1 MVLLDKFILL
11 ILNIT
16 MICLGIESTAHTFSI
31 GIVTDMGEIL
41 ADVKD
46 TYKPKL
52 GSGIVPAEA
61 KEHHLRVKEKILGK
75 ALETA
80 KLKMEDIDLIA
91 YSQGPGLPP
100 CLWTGMEFAKE
111 LSEREGIPIIG
122 VNHPVAHIEIAKLST
137 GTKDPVVIY
146 VSGGNTQVIAYAS
159 GRYRVF
165 GETEDIA
172 IGNAIDT
179 FARRAGLPNPGGPEV
194 EKLAKSGKYVELPY
208 VVKGMDLSFSG
219 IVTAAVKLYKK
230 GEKLEDL
237 CFSLQETCFAM
248 LVEVTERAVA
258 HTGKKEVLLTGGVAA
273 NKRLTEML
281 DIMCRERGATFH
293 AVPMEYAGDAGAMI
307 SWTGLLAYKAGERTK
322 NLEPISRWRAD
333 EVEIKW
339 LREEE

>member
-1 MVLLDKFILL
+1 
-11 ILNIT
+11 
-16 MICLGIESTAHTFSI
+16 MICLGIESTAHTFGV
-31 GIVTDMGEIL
+31 GIVTDKGEIL
-41 ADVKD
+41 ADAKD

-52 GSGIVPAEA
+52 GSGIIPAEA
-61 KEHHLRVKEKILGK
+61 KEHHLLVKNKLLEK
-75 ALETA
+75 ALEEA
-80 KLKMEDIDLIA
+80 KLKIGDIDLIA

-100 CLWTGMEFAKE
+100 CLWTGMEFAKG

-165 GETEDIA
+165 GETEDVA
-172 IGNAIDT
+172 IGNAIDS
-179 FARRAGLPNPGGPEV
+179 FARRVGLPHPGGPEV
-194 EKLAKSGKYVELPY
+194 EKLAKKGKYVELPY

-219 IVTAAVKLYKK
+219 IATAAEKLVKR
-230 GEKLEDL
+230 GEKLEDV

-273 NKRLTEML
+273 NRRLTEML
-281 DIMCRERGATFH
+281 EIMCRERGAKFE
-293 AVPMEYAGDAGAMI
+293 AVPMKYAGDAGAMI
-307 SWTGLLAYKAGERTK
+307 AWTGLLAYNSGERTEK
-322 NLEPISRWRAD
+322 LEPVSRWRTD
-333 EVEIKW
+333 EMEIRW
-339 LREEE
+339 LREEV